1 MMADYF
7 EKKKKKVFF
16 VLFVPGTKWPG
27 GWGPLIYSPPW
38 QTGVNKSK
46 HAIITIISKKM
57 CNNYNR

>member
-1 MMADYF
+1 MADYF

-46 HAIITIISKKM
+46 HAIITIISKK
-57 CNNYNR
+57 NV